1 METRKTPIA
10 ALLLISAALLLPDLG
25 YTADVPPSV
34 GRLVATTKKAIKI
47 VSMAEFKAMYDRK
60 DYGLLVDVRD
70 PDEYAAGHI
79 PGSVNVSRGK
89 LEFGIWKHVGGPDTP
104 DYNKKLTLY
113 CASGGRCALGAKALM
128 DLGFKNVASIDMKL
142 ADWKAAGYP
151 LQATE

>member
-1 METRKTPIA
+1 METRKPPIA

-25 YTADVPPSV
+25 YAADFPPSV
-34 GRLVATTKKAIKI
+34 GRLVATTKKAIKT
-47 VSMAEFKAMYDRK
+47 VNMAEFKAMYDKK

-89 LEFGIWKHVGGPDTP
+89 LEFGIWKHVGGADKP
-104 DYNKKLTLY
+104 DYNKKMTLY
-113 CASGGRCALGAKALM
+113 CASGGRCALAAKSLM
-128 DLGFKNVASIDMKL
+128 GLGFTNVVSVDMKL
-142 ADWKAAGYP
+142 ADWKAADYP